1 MLDIRL
7 HGTGG
12 QGVVACSEMIAHTAS
27 IEGRFCRSF
36 PMYGS
41 ARRGAPVLAFA
52 QIGPESGAT
61 RSMVYHP
68 GYLLV
73 LDPSMIGQAYTLKG
87 VEDGGTIIV
96 NSTKSLQ
103 EIEDHLPDRDYKLG
117 VLDATGIASQIIGR
131 PIPNSPMLGALAR
144 VTGMFS
150 LESIWRAIDERFTPV
165 IAESNRK
172 AARVGFELVE
182 YR

>member
-1 MLDIRL
+1 
-7 HGTGG
+7 
-12 QGVVACSEMIAHTAS
+12 VVACSEMIAHTAS

-61 RSMVYHP
+61 RSMIYHP
-68 GYLLV
+68 EYLLV
-73 LDPSMIGQAYTLKG
+73 LDPSMIGQADTLKG
-87 VEDGGTIIV
+87 IQDDGTIIV

-103 EIEDHLPDRDYKLG
+103 AISDQLPDKEYRLG

-144 VTGMFS
+144 VTGMFN
-150 LESIWRAIDERFTPV
+150 LESIWKAIDERFPTV
-165 IAESNRK
+165 IAESNKK
-172 AARVGFELVE
+172 AARVGYELVE